1 MDRQKTL
8 TAILFAFGTVSG
20 GAHSGGA
27 HAFRAC
33 DNAYGDAFTAST
45 YTVGELEFDPVTG
58 LATGTQTTYNHPLA
72 EAAGFSECH
81 VTYAL
86 SGSYTPVAGT
96 FVLDGERSSYSADC
110 PSHLIDA
117 DYPASRYIDLQMV
130 FLEDGS
136 SEVAAADSGE
146 LLARGSWRP
155 GQTHF
160 KTKESCRY
168 L

>member
-1 MDRQKTL
+1 MVRHRAL
-8 TAILFAFGTVSG
+8 AAILAAVGTVSG
-20 GAHSGGA
+20 GAHA
-27 HAFRAC
+27 YRAC
-33 DNAYGDAFTAST
+33 DAAHSDGFTAST

-58 LATGTQTTYNHPLA
+58 LASGTQTTYNHPLA
-72 EAAGFSECH
+72 EATGFSECH

-86 SGSYTPVAGT
+86 SGSYTPGVDT
-96 FVLDGERSSYSADC
+96 FVLDGERSIYSPGC
-110 PSHLIDA
+110 PARLIDA
-117 DYPASRYIDLQMV
+117 DYPASRYFALQML

-136 SEVAAADSGE
+136 AQVTAADSGE

-168 L
+168 F

>member
-1 MDRQKTL
+1 MVRHKAL
-8 TAILFAFGTVSG
+8 AAILVAAGTV
-20 GAHSGGA
+20 SGGA

-33 DNAYGDAFTAST
+33 DSAYGDTFTAST
-45 YTVGELEFDPVTG
+45 YTVGEIEFDPVTG

-81 VTYAL
+81 VTYDL
-86 SGSYTPVAGT
+86 SGSYTPGSDT
-96 FVLDGERSSYSADC
+96 FVLEGERSSHSFEC
-110 PSHLIDA
+110 PARLIDA
-117 DYPASRYIDLQMV
+117 DYPASRYIALQMV

-136 SEVAAADSGE
+136 SEVTAADSGE
-146 LLARGSWRP
+146 LLGRGGWRP

-160 KTKESCRY
+160 KTEESCRY